1 MFEQNK
7 ERNLSMVMDFYEL
20 TMANGY
26 FKDGVGERLAAFD
39 VFYRQNPDGG
49 GFAIF
54 AGLEQIVEYIENLH
68 FSEQDVAFLR
78 AQGLFDEAFLDYLA
92 HFRFT
97 GSLYALREGTVMYPG
112 TPVITVVAPVIQA
125 QLVETALLLEVNHQS
140 LIATKASRIV
150 RAAQGRGVSDFGA
163 RRAHNMDSAV
173 YGARA
178 AYLGGVDATATV
190 LAGQMFHIPVTG
202 TMAHSYV
209 MFYGDERMAF
219 EKYARTYPDACVLL
233 VDTYDV
239 LQSGVPNAIRVAQE
253 VLAPMGKRLM
263 GIRIDSGDLAYL
275 SKKARGMLDE
285 AGLQDCRILASGSLD
300 EDTITSLLNQ
310 GARLDGFGVGERLIT
325 ARSEPVFGAVYKLC
339 AVEENGELRPRIKI
353 SENVEKITNPG
364 LKRLLRVYDGEGKS
378 VADLM
383 TLRGEPLP
391 GDEPY
396 RYVDPVRPWR
406 VRYFE
411 HCTYEE
417 LQQPIF
423 ENGKRVY
430 DLPGLEE
437 SRAYVRRQLQQ
448 QVWEE
453 EQRIQNPH
461 VHYVDMSPR
470 LYELK
475 MNMLHGEHGA
485 KGGQGG
491 C

>member
-1 MFEQNK
+1 MFEQNR
-7 ERNLSMVMDFYEL
+7 ERNLSMVMDFYEM

-26 FKDGVGERLAAFD
+26 FQDGVGARQAAFD

-54 AGLEQIVEYIENLH
+54 AGLEQIVQYIENLH
-68 FSEQDVAFLR
+68 FSAQDIDFLR
-78 AQGLFDEAFLDYLA
+78 AQGMFSAEFLDYLA
-92 HFRFT
+92 HFHFS
-97 GSLYALREGTVMYPG
+97 GSVYSLKEGTVMYPG
-112 TPVITVVAPVIQA
+112 TPIVTVVAPVIEA
-125 QLVETALLLEVNHQS
+125 QLVETALLLEINHQS

-178 AYLGGVDATATV
+178 SYLGGVDATATV
-190 LAGQMFHIPVTG
+190 LAGQMFGIPVTG

-239 LQSGVPNAIRVAQE
+239 LQSGVPNAIRVAKE
-253 VLAPMGKRLM
+253 VLEPMGKRLK
-263 GIRIDSGDLAYL
+263 GVRIDSGDLAYL
-275 SKKARGMLDE
+275 SKKTRAMLDAAE
-285 AGLQDCRILASGSLD
+285 LADCKILASGSLD
-300 EDTITSLLNQ
+300 ENTITSLINQ

-339 AVEENGELRPRIKI
+339 AVEEDGQFTPRIKI

-364 LKRLLRVYDGEGKS
+364 IKRLLRVYDQDGKS

-383 TLRGEPLP
+383 TLRDEPLP
-391 GDEPY
+391 GAKPY
-396 RYVDPVRPWR
+396 RYVDPIRPWR

-411 HCTYEE
+411 NCVYEE

-423 ENGKRVY
+423 VDGKRVY
-430 DLPGLEE
+430 TLPTLAE
-437 SRAYVRRQLQQ
+437 SRAYVHQQLHQ

-475 MNMLHGEHGA
+475 MNMLHSSHAGKE
-485 KGGQGG
+485 